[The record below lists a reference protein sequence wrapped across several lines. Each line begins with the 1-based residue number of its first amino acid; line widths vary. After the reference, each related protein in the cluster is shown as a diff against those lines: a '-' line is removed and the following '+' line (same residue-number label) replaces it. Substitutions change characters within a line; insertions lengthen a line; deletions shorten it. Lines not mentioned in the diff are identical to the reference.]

1 MYDLAGGGG
10 QVSGKDNFL
19 SFDRIGHR
27 AVCLP
32 VVDDAVQEMGCLFRE
47 GVVLH
52 ITAVRGEHRQFH
64 VIPLLRDLAG
74 RPQLFIPEGALG
86 AAQVKIEH
94 IGTDEVIAAAHLTN
108 RTVLEFQDNGANIFF
123 ELNHH

>member
-47 GVVLH
+47 GVCF
-52 ITAVRGEHRQFH
+52 TS
-64 VIPLLRDLAG
+64 PLLG
-74 RPQLFIPEGALG
+74 VSTG
-86 AAQVKIEH
+86 
-94 IGTDEVIAAAHLTN
+94 N
-108 RTVLEFQDNGANIFF
+108 SM
-123 ELNHH
+123 

>member
-32 VVDDAVQEMGCLFRE
+32 VVDDAVQENGLPLQ
-47 GVVLH
+47 G
-52 ITAVRGEHRQFH
+52 RGGASHHRC
-64 VIPLLRDLAG
+64 
-74 RPQLFIPEGALG
+74 
-86 AAQVKIEH
+86 
-94 IGTDEVIAAAHLTN
+94 
-108 RTVLEFQDNGANIFF
+108 
-123 ELNHH
+123 